1 MPGTHEI
8 LKPEDTVGNAGIQMR
23 SPINKHSLMNNPWIK
38 MGGDIIDETA
48 QKDSE

>member
-1 MPGTHEI
+1 MPGMHTQQ
-8 LKPEDTVGNAGIQMR
+8 KPEEAVANAGIQMR